1 MTKPSVICDLWQV
14 AVVPFPFSEA
24 PGAKRRPA
32 LALSH
37 PAFNREGTTVFAMIT
52 SRVHRPWP
60 GDCVIQDLEPVGLTR
75 SCIVRLKLFTLDN
88 SLVMRRLGALSYR
101 DRETV
106 LSSLGTFFASSAD
119 DTGGVSDLCEVRF

>member
-1 MTKPSVICDLWQV
+1 
-14 AVVPFPFSEA
+14 
-24 PGAKRRPA
+24 
-32 LALSH
+32 
-37 PAFNREGTTVFAMIT
+37 
-52 SRVHRPWP
+52 
-60 GDCVIQDLEPVGLTR
+60 VIQDLEPVGLTR

-119 DTGGVSDLCEVRF
+119 DTGGVSDLCEARS